1 MQIQLAYGRAGLVVD
16 LPAALDITV
25 IEPRHSAPLPDPAR
39 ALRAALRRP
48 LNSAPLR
55 AQVSAEDTVAVV
67 FSDITRPTPNHLLL
81 PAVLAELDHV
91 PPENIVLCNALGSH
105 RANTRDELAE
115 MLGAQVVERYRI
127 EQNDAFDPATQV
139 YVGRSA
145 RGNDIWIN
153 RVYMDASFKILTGFI
168 EPHFFAGFSGGGK
181 AAMPGMAGQATILNN
196 HNAAMVGHPLATWGV
211 AAGNPIWEEA
221 REAALMTRPDFLLN
235 VTLDRAKQITGIFAG
250 ELCAAHDAGID
261 FVRARNMVPVDEP
274 FDIVLTTNSGYPLDM
289 NLYQTVKGMS
299 AAEPIVRAGGAIIM
313 ASSCLEG
320 IPEHG
325 LYGALLR
332 GASSPAE
339 LYAQVM
345 GLTEPKQD
353 QWMAQIQARIQ
364 QKADV
369 YLYTDGLTDQQIRDS
384 LLTRC
389 DDIPALVEALLRRYG
404 PQARIGVL
412 PEGPQ
417 TIAFVR
423 AVVA

>member
-1 MQIQLAYGRAGLVVD
+1 MRLQLAYGKDGLAVN
-16 LPAALDITV
+16 LPDELDITV
-25 IEPRHSAPLPDPAR
+25 IEPRHSAPLADPAR
-39 ALRAALRRP
+39 ALRDALRQP

-55 AQVSAEDTVAVV
+55 EQVAAADTVAIV
-67 FSDITRPTPNHLLL
+67 FSDITRPAPNHLLL
-81 PAVLAELDHV
+81 PALLAELEHV

-105 RANTRDELAE
+105 RPNTRAELVG
-115 MLGAQVVERYRI
+115 MLGAPLVERYRI

-153 RVYMDASFKILTGFI
+153 RAYMEARYKILTGFI

-196 HNAAMVGHPLATWGV
+196 HNAAMVGSPLSTWGV

-221 REAALMTRPDFLLN
+221 REAALMTGADFLLN
-235 VTLDRAKQITGIFAG
+235 VTLDRDKQITGIFAG

-261 FVRARNMVPVDEP
+261 FVRERSMAAVDEP
-274 FDIVLTTNSGYPLDM
+274 FDIVLTTNSGYPLDI

-299 AAEPIVRAGGAIIM
+299 AAEAIVREGGAIIM
-313 ASSCLEG
+313 AAACLDG
-320 IPEHG
+320 IPDHG
-325 LYGALLR
+325 LFGSLLR

-339 LYAQVM
+339 LYAQIM
-345 GLTEPKQD
+345 ALAEPKQD
-353 QWMAQIQARIQ
+353 QWTAQIQARIQ

-369 YLYTDGLTDQQIRDS
+369 YLYTDGLTEQQVRDC
-384 LLTRC
+384 LLTPCR
-389 DDIPALVEALLRRYG
+389 DIPALIETLLRRYG
-404 PQARIGVL
+404 PQARIGAL
-412 PEGPQ
+412 PDGPQ

-423 AVVA
+423 AAVV